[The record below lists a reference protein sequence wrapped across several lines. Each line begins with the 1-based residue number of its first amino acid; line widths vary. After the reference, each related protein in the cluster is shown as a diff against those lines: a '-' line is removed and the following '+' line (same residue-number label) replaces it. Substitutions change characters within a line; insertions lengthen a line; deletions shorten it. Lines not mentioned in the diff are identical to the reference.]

1 MIEKKG
7 KRKKERK
14 KEKRIEIRTK
24 KRIKKTQFSPN
35 FGLCACLK
43 NQNEA

>member
-14 KEKRIEIRTK
+14 KEKRIEITTK
-24 KRIKKTQFSPN
+24 KLIKTQFSPN